1 MGKPRVVPD
10 EDHEVVYE
18 RVAAVDVAK
27 ASGVVC
33 LRTPDPARP
42 GRFTNRIWDDVP
54 AMRARIAAVG
64 RELAGH
70 GVQMV
75 TLESTSDYWRIWYY
89 VFESIGLAVQLVSAS
104 QAKNLKGRPKTDR
117 LDAMWLARLTQQ
129 GMLRP
134 SFVPPA
140 AIRRVRDF
148 TRARTDL
155 VAERTRCLQR
165 LEKLLEDA
173 MIKVTA
179 VARDGMKA
187 KSVAA
192 MVAALID
199 GQRDPRAL
207 ADLAMG
213 PLRGKKD
220 ALAEALDG
228 MFDSHHGV
236 IAGMLLDQVG
246 FLARQVTVMEEQ
258 AIAALAEVPES
269 WGVDPDGQ
277 TGPGCGTSPGS
288 PVLAAAHRLAEIPG
302 ISVWLAIVII
312 AEIGLNMA
320 AFPTPAHL
328 VSWMGLCRSASQS
341 GARAGKGKPKKGNSY
356 ARAAAGQAAI
366 GAARTAT
373 FLGERYSR
381 IARRRGKPVAQTAAA
396 RSIMIIVW
404 HLLNDPA
411 ARYHDLGADYLASR
425 VSRDKKIRTHLRG
438 LNALD
443 VTAQDICAALGITA
457 PDIPSGGQAA

>member
-1 MGKPRVVPD
+1 VRKPQVIPD

-33 LRTPDPARP
+33 VRTPDPARP
-42 GRFTNRIWDDVP
+42 GRYVNQIWDNVP
-54 AMRARIAAVG
+54 ATRARIT
-64 RELAGH
+64 ELGQELLRH
-70 GVQMV
+70 QVQMV

-89 VFESIGLAVQLVSAS
+89 VLESTGLAVQLVSAS
-104 QAKNLKGRPKTDR
+104 QAKNLKGRPKTDK
-117 LDAMWLARLTQQ
+117 LDAMWLARLTQR

-140 AIRRVRDF
+140 AIRAVRDF

-155 VAERTRCLQR
+155 VRERTRCLQR

-173 MIKVTA
+173 MVKITS
-179 VARDGMKA
+179 VAKEGMKA
-187 KSVAA
+187 KSAVA
-192 MVAALID
+192 MVAALIA
-199 GQRDPRAL
+199 GERDPRKL
-207 ADLAMG
+207 ADLARG
-213 PLRGKKD
+213 RLRAKRD

-236 IAGMLLDQVG
+236 IAQALLDQVA
-246 FLARQVTVMEEQ
+246 FLDQRIAQMEAG
-258 AIAALAEVPES
+258 AIEALAQVEES
-269 WGVDPDGQ
+269 WGVDATGE
-277 TGPGCGTSPGS
+277 TGPGCGTGPDSL
-288 PVLAAAHRLAEIPG
+288 VLAAAYRLAEIPG

-328 VSWMGLCRSASQS
+328 VSWTGLCRSAAQS
-341 GARAGKGKPKKGNSY
+341 GTRHGKGKQKKGNSY

-366 GAARTAT
+366 GAFGTAT
-373 FLGERYSR
+373 FLGERYRR
-381 IARRRGKPVAQTAAA
+381 IARRRGGAIAQVAVA

-404 HLLNDPA
+404 HLLSDPA
-411 ARYHDLGADYLASR
+411 ARYRDLGPDWHDTH
-425 VSRDKKIRTHLRG
+425 VNRDKKIRNHIRG
-438 LNALD
+438 L
-443 VTAQDICAALGITA
+443 QALGLTIAITA
-457 PDIPSGGQAA
+457 DEQAA

>member
-33 LRTPDPARP
+33 LRAPDPARP
-42 GRFTNRIWDDVP
+42 GRFASRIWDEVP
-54 AMRARIAAVG
+54 AMRAAIEAVG
-64 RELAGH
+64 RELLAH
-70 GVQMV
+70 RVQMV

-89 VFESIGLAVQLVSAS
+89 VLEDIGLAVQLVSAW

-148 TRARTDL
+148 TRARQDL

-165 LEKLLEDA
+165 VEKLLEDA
-173 MIKVTA
+173 MIKVTS
-179 VARDGMKA
+179 VAKDGLKA
-187 KSVAA
+187 KSVVA
-192 MVAALID
+192 MVQALIA
-199 GQRDPRAL
+199 GERDPRAL
-207 ADLAMG
+207 ADLAKG
-213 PLRGKKD
+213 PLRGKRD

-236 IAGMLLDQVG
+236 IAKSLLDQVA
-246 FLARQVTVMEEQ
+246 FLDQRITLMEDQ
-258 AIAALAEVPES
+258 ATAALAAVPES
-269 WGVDPDGQ
+269 WGVDPSGEA
-277 TGPGCGTSPGS
+277 GPAAGTSPGS

-320 AFPTPAHL
+320 MFPTPAHL
-328 VSWMGLCRSASQS
+328 VSWLGLCRSAAQS
-341 GARAGKGKPKKGNSY
+341 GTRHGKGKPKKGNSY

-373 FLGERYSR
+373 FLGARYSR
-381 IARRRGKPVAQTAAA
+381 IARRRGKPIAQTAVA

-411 ARYHDLGADYLASR
+411 ARYRDLGPDWHAR
-425 VSRDKKIRTHLRG
+425 HINRDKKIRTHIQG
-438 LNALD
+438 L
-443 VTAQDICAALGITA
+443 QALGVTVAITA
-457 PDIPSGGQAA
+457 DEQAA

>member
-1 MGKPRVVPD
+1 MRKPQVIPD

-33 LRTPDPARP
+33 MRTPDPARP
-42 GRFTNRIWDDVP
+42 GRYVNQIWDNVP
-54 AMRARIAAVG
+54 ATRARIT
-64 RELAGH
+64 ELGQELLRH
-70 GVQMV
+70 QVQMV

-89 VFESIGLAVQLVSAS
+89 VLESTGLAVQLVSAS
-104 QAKNLKGRPKTDR
+104 QAKNLKGRPKTDK
-117 LDAMWLARLTQQ
+117 LDAMWLARLTQR

-140 AIRRVRDF
+140 AIRAVRDF

-155 VAERTRCLQR
+155 VRERTRCLQR

-173 MIKVTA
+173 MVKITS
-179 VARDGMKA
+179 VAKEGMKA
-187 KSVAA
+187 KSAVA
-192 MVAALID
+192 MVAALIA
-199 GQRDPRAL
+199 GERDPRKL
-207 ADLAMG
+207 ADLARG
-213 PLRGKKD
+213 RLRAKRD

-236 IAGMLLDQVG
+236 IAQALLDQVA
-246 FLARQVTVMEEQ
+246 FLDQRIAQMEAG
-258 AIAALAEVPES
+258 AIEALAQVEES
-269 WGVDPDGQ
+269 WGVDATGE
-277 TGPGCGTSPGS
+277 TGPGCGTGPDSL
-288 PVLAAAHRLAEIPG
+288 VLAAAYRLAEIPG

-328 VSWMGLCRSASQS
+328 VSWTGLCRSAAQS
-341 GARAGKGKPKKGNSY
+341 GTRHGKGKQKKGNSY

-366 GAARTAT
+366 GAFGTAT
-373 FLGERYSR
+373 FLGERYRR
-381 IARRRGKPVAQTAAA
+381 IARRRGGAIAQVAVA

-404 HLLNDPA
+404 HLLSDPA
-411 ARYHDLGADYLASR
+411 ARYRDLGPDWHDTH
-425 VSRDKKIRTHLRG
+425 VNRDKKIRNHIRG
-438 LNALD
+438 L
-443 VTAQDICAALGITA
+443 QALGLTIAITA
-457 PDIPSGGQAA
+457 DEQAA

>member
-1 MGKPRVVPD
+1 MRKPQVIPE

-33 LRTPDPARP
+33 VRTPDPARP
-42 GRFTNRIWDDVP
+42 GRYVNQIWDNVP
-54 AMRARIAAVG
+54 ATRARIT
-64 RELAGH
+64 ELGQELLRH
-70 GVQMV
+70 QVQMV

-89 VFESIGLAVQLVSAS
+89 VLESTGLAVQLVSAS
-104 QAKNLKGRPKTDR
+104 QAKNLKGRPKTDK
-117 LDAMWLARLTQQ
+117 LDAMWLARLTQR

-140 AIRRVRDF
+140 AIRAVRDF

-155 VAERTRCLQR
+155 VRERTRCLQR

-173 MIKVTA
+173 MVKITS
-179 VARDGMKA
+179 VAKEGMKA
-187 KSVAA
+187 KSAVA
-192 MVAALID
+192 MVAALIA
-199 GQRDPRAL
+199 GERDPRKL
-207 ADLAMG
+207 ADLARG
-213 PLRGKKD
+213 RLRAKRD

-236 IAGMLLDQVG
+236 IAQVLLDQVA
-246 FLARQVTVMEEQ
+246 FLDQRIAQMEAG
-258 AIAALAEVPES
+258 AIEALAQVEES
-269 WGVDPDGQ
+269 WGVDATGE
-277 TGPGCGTSPGS
+277 TGPGCGTGPDSL
-288 PVLAAAHRLAEIPG
+288 VLAAAYRLAEIPG

-328 VSWMGLCRSASQS
+328 VSWTGLCRSAAQS
-341 GARAGKGKPKKGNSY
+341 GTRHGKGKQKKGNSY

-366 GAARTAT
+366 GAFGTAT
-373 FLGERYSR
+373 FLGERYRR
-381 IARRRGKPVAQTAAA
+381 IARRRGGAIAQVAVA

-404 HLLNDPA
+404 HLLSDPA
-411 ARYHDLGADYLASR
+411 ARYRDLGPDWHDTH
-425 VSRDKKIRTHLRG
+425 VNRDKKIRNHIRG
-438 LNALD
+438 L
-443 VTAQDICAALGITA
+443 QALGLTIAITA
-457 PDIPSGGQAA
+457 DEQAA